1 MSAPSPLSLIERM
14 PPKKEVAAAV
24 LRQTGH
30 GPVSTT
36 ELPNTGGSVESGV
49 RYRVDELLRGSR
61 EAILVHR
68 GQEYH
73 LRITATGKLIL
84 TK

>member
-1 MSAPSPLSLIERM
+1 MSARSPLSLIERM
-14 PPKKEVAAAV
+14 PPKKEVADSV
-24 LRQTGH
+24 LRQAGFS
-30 GPVSTT
+30 PASTT
-36 ELPNTGGSVESGV
+36 SPPDTEAPAEGGV
-49 RYRVDELLRGSR
+49 RYRVDELLKGSR

-68 GQEYH
+68 GQEYR

>member
-1 MSAPSPLSLIERM
+1 MPS
-14 PPKKEVAAAV
+14 KKEAADSV
-24 LRQTGH
+24 LRRAGFNAATKTSPPETD
-30 GPVSTT
+30 GPA
-36 ELPNTGGSVESGV
+36 EGGV
-49 RYRVDELLRGSR
+49 RYRVDELLKGSR

-68 GQEYH
+68 GQEYR